1 MVLSF
6 ILAQILSNGGSV
18 GFITN
23 EQLTHE
29 VKYRDDCRGFH
40 CAADCVCQH
49 LFQEILA
56 SIKYALHADTAP
68 LLPF

>member
-1 MVLSF
+1 MVLAF
-6 ILAQILSNGGSV
+6 ISAQILSKGGSV

-29 VKYRDDCRGFH
+29 VKYRDDCTGFH
-40 CAADCVCQH
+40 CVSDCGCKR
-49 LFQEILA
+49 LFQGILA
-56 SIKYALHADTAP
+56 SIKCALHADIAP